1 MFLDILEGL
10 YRSCIDLNRK
20 KFTGIIKI
28 NIKHDRKTLSY
39 GKDLFREKGIGMGV
53 MEMNTVFV
61 LFCFLIKRGDDTGEI
76 SENRALKKT
85 V

>member
-1 MFLDILEGL
+1 MIG
-10 YRSCIDLNRK
+10 K
-20 KFTGIIKI
+20 
-28 NIKHDRKTLSY
+28 LSY

-61 LFCFLIKRGDDTGEI
+61 LFCFLIKRGDDRGEI